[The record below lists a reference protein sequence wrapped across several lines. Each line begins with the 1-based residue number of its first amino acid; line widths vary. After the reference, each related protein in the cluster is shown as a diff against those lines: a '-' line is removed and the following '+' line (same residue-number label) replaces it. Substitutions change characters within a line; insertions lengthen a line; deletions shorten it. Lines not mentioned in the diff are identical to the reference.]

1 MRYVLCHIWFPD
13 YNRYLI
19 TQILNVKKNEVF
31 LFFISKEVLKGV
43 IVDRQEGLEDTKE
56 VIRIRKSKRNSQHN
70 GQKTKDKKI
79 YSVFQRTKSSMYTF
93 FPLIHHLPLCVHDCD
108 FVVILIHEWFRASNY
123 AKASLVKPLLNEYLI
138 KHQENKTGSKSRYFK
153 WVWWL

>member
-1 MRYVLCHIWFPD
+1 MLIVVRLIYVCQCNDSQDEQRLNIKLLWYLFCTRLVKDLCEEF
-13 YNRYLI
+13 
-19 TQILNVKKNEVF
+19 
-31 LFFISKEVLKGV
+31 
-43 IVDRQEGLEDTKE
+43 EDIKE

-93 FPLIHHLPLCVHDCD
+93 FTLIHHLPLCVHDCD

-123 AKASLVKPLLNEYLI
+123 VKASLYLVKPLLNEYLI